1 MNLDKETAV
10 NKEGGRYTRDFDEES
25 MRNMR
30 RVRDQE
36 MRDEIKELRQKNQD
50 YVEAIIEIK
59 NDYKLLRNDFDHYVQ
74 STHEAIKAANNLSN
88 ATFVGRHF
96 ALTLFYLLGLIGTG
110 IAAWKAWKE

>member
-1 MNLDKETAV
+1 MTLDKETAV
-10 NKEGGRYTRDFDEES
+10 NKDGGRYTRNLDDES
-25 MRNMR
+25 LRNLR
-30 RVRDQE
+30 RGLDQE
-36 MRDEIKELRQKNQD
+36 MRTELKELREKNQD
-50 YVEAIIEIK
+50 YVEAIIELK
-59 NDYKLLRNDFDHYVQ
+59 NDYKLLRKDFDYYVQ